1 MSEDLG
7 RTLIDELAR
16 ALPRM
21 LDDAALE
28 ELAARLH
35 PHLASL
41 VTTTSDGEKLLTT
54 AEAAAASSGRSL
66 QRGPVLTDTP

>member
-16 ALPRM
+16 ALPRI

-41 VTTTSDGEKLLTT
+41 VTTQAVAKWPWWVVWAL
-54 AEAAAASSGRSL
+54 ARSC
-66 QRGPVLTDTP
+66 G